1 MISPD
6 QQDFTVPN
14 YAAIRKTTKN
24 KCNNALSEPLSDFD
38 YGIAE
43 VVTTVRLHVS
53 SENNGAGLKCIR
65 GLGKEPIGKS
75 VRVLVFYAATGRAVP
90 EDLWSP
96 LVCE

>member
-14 YAAIRKTTKN
+14 CAAMRKTTKN

-38 YGIAE
+38 NGIIE

-53 SENNGAGLKCIR
+53 SANSGAGLK
-65 GLGKEPIGKS
+65 
-75 VRVLVFYAATGRAVP
+75 F
-90 EDLWSP
+90 
-96 LVCE
+96 VCLETSRL